1 MVKTIEKLM
10 IDFQTTIHS
19 KVLPFARLIQHA
31 LLTPSVNAFHQLPM
45 LNGNFLKVEV
55 TTYF

>member
-19 KVLPFARLIQHA
+19 KVFYYVHRLYTA
-31 LLTPSVNAFHQLPM
+31 VTMRLSLTFCQI
-45 LNGNFLKVEV
+45 
-55 TTYF
+55 